1 MKTTPGLAPNAVPE
15 CPAQLAP
22 AGTLRADGVTVE
34 IGPAFTIAVAL
45 DKTPGTGGGLC
56 LFPQVFKV
64 DRRLFINWKFD
75 WDVADAQEATV
86 PNGLVSDDDGK
97 TWRPQTVVMPPG
109 RRFVTGKVE
118 LAAYGYGNSFEVPG
132 AAGEYRVLTYRSLD
146 NGRSWGPAEWTPV
159 TYPDTR
165 GVDIYDPPGGYQKN
179 SANYKLGQQ
188 LPKPPAYMEEIFR
201 QAGTR
206 RRGYDGLAPLVTGP
220 DGTIYS
226 IAAAYY
232 LPGGDR
238 LGNHDFYDKLDW
250 TRPALMMQTSG
261 DQGHTW
267 QFRAIVAFDQDHRIT
282 EFDDESC
289 LVEPALA
296 LFPDGEM
303 VCVMRTGSFKPLYL
317 VRSRDHG
324 RTWTVPQVL
333 PIRGITPQLAVM
345 HNNVLVLATGRPDC
359 MLYVS
364 LDRGATWPL
373 SYRLFTVG
381 DHGPGHLKYEQNSP
395 DCYNGSTCNVCL
407 TALSDDT
414 LLYVHDMVRYDPHGA
429 NSWLKTHGHGRII
442 GRLISVRP

>member
-34 IGPAFTIAVAL
+34 IGPAFTIAVAR
-45 DKTPGTGGGLC
+45 DKPPGTGGGLC

-165 GVDIYDPPGGYQKN
+165 GVDIYDPPEGYQKN

-250 TRPALMMQTSG
+250 TRPALMMQTSV

-282 EFDDESC
+282 DFDDESC

-324 RTWTVPQVL
+324 RTWTQVHGGL
-333 PIRGITPQLAVM
+333 PEEHSANFEAAAM
-345 HNNVLVLATGRPDC
+345 
-359 MLYVS
+359 VS
-364 LDRGATWPL
+364 WPGGFG
-373 SYRLFTVG
+373 LFT
-381 DHGPGHLKYEQNSP
+381 
-395 DCYNGSTCNVCL
+395 GSTDGEIY
-407 TALSDDT
+407 ASFDDAKSWT
-414 LLYVHDMVRYDPHGA
+414 KIAEGLDAVSKCVHAR
-429 NSWLKTHGHGRII
+429 NIEI
-442 GRLISVRP
+442 GRANMRQAASSTPTRS